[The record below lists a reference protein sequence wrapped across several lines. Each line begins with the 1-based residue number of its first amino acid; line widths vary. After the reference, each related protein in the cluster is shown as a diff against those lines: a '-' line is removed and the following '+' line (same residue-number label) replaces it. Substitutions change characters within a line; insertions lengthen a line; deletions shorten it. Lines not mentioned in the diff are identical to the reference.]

1 MYRALLLAFALWLI
15 GCAPGTDPESPA
27 PQQAPTASSEGRP
40 DAVQELT
47 DRLAADMKA
56 APPDWPSR
64 SDYELVVLPF
74 YEDSPDSIDDAL
86 ADFDHY
92 AAVYVA
98 AECLAGREAT
108 PAGFRDFLGRTFSVG
123 RDRIPRIA
131 AEAETVI
138 AAILTHDPQDTPPP
152 CLRPYITPASAVEAI
167 STLQLAR
174 PILAANRPDL
184 LPWEIDSKVREIA
197 LAWFG
202 RPEPLYD
209 WTCSHDHTCTLLTP
223 P

>member
-15 GCAPGTDPESPA
+15 GCAAGTDPKPPA
-27 PQQAPTASSEGRP
+27 PQPTLTAPSSSQSE
-40 DAVQELT
+40 DARQLT
-47 DRLAADMKA
+47 QRLAADLA
-56 APPDWPSR
+56 SEPPGWPSR

-74 YEDSPDSIDDAL
+74 YDDSPDSIDDAL
-86 ADFDHY
+86 ADFEHY

-98 AECLAGREAT
+98 AECLAGREPT
-108 PAGFRDFLGRTFSVG
+108 PAGFREMVGRTFSTG

-131 AEAETVI
+131 AETVI
-138 AAILTHDPQDTPPP
+138 AAILAHSQDPPPP
-152 CLRPYITPASAVEAI
+152 CLRPYVTPASAVEAI
-167 STLQLAR
+167 SAVRLAR

-184 LPWEIDSKVREIA
+184 LPWQIDSKVREIA

-202 RPEPLYD
+202 RPEPLYH
-209 WTCSHDHTCTLLTP
+209 WACSHDHTCTLLTP

>member
-1 MYRALLLAFALWLI
+1 MRRAVLLALALWLI

-98 AECLAGREAT
+98 AECLAGREPT
-108 PAGFRDFLGRTFSVG
+108 PAGFRDFLGRTFSTG

-138 AAILTHDPQDTPPP
+138 AAILAHSQDPPPP

-202 RPEPLYD
+202 RLEPLYH
-209 WTCSHDHTCTLLTP
+209 WACSHDHTCKLLDP